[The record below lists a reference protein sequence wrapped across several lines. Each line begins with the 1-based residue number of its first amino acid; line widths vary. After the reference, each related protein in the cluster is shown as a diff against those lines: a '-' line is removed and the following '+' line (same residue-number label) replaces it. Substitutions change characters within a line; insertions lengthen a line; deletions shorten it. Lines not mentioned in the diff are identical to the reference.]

1 METIRVMVDVA
12 AQRATAVV
20 AATGEELGTVE
31 EFAIDL
37 RRTGLRIGGRWHWFR
52 RDAVTFVLVG
62 PDTEGNDA

>member
-1 METIRVMVDVA
+1 MEAIRVMVDVA

-52 RDAVTFVLVG
+52 WNAVTFVLMNQ
-62 PDTEGNDA
+62 EAA

>member
-52 RDAVTFVLVG
+52 RDAVTFVLMNQ
-62 PDTEGNDA
+62 EAA

>member
-1 METIRVMVDVA
+1 MEAIRVIVDVA

-52 RDAVTFVLVG
+52 WNAVTFVLMNQ
-62 PDTEGNDA
+62 EAA

>member
-1 METIRVMVDVA
+1 METIHVLVNVA

-31 EFAIDL
+31 EFASDL

-52 RDAVTFVLVG
+52 RDAVTFVLMNQ
-62 PDTEGNDA
+62 EAA

>member
-1 METIRVMVDVA
+1 VEAIRVMVDVA

-52 RDAVTFVLVG
+52 WNAVTFVLMNQ
-62 PDTEGNDA
+62 EAA

>member
-1 METIRVMVDVA
+1 METIRVVVDAA

-31 EFAIDL
+31 EFASDL

-52 RDAVTFVLVG
+52 RDAVTFVLMNQ
-62 PDTEGNDA
+62 EAA